1 MDTVSHLLLGG
12 AIGQLTLGRRAG
24 NAAVGWGAAI
34 ALIPDID
41 VPIGAMLGDAAALTF
56 HRGITHSLLFVTL
69 LAPLLGM
76 LLARLHRSRDVSW
89 QRWAWMSW
97 LVLLSHLV
105 IDLFTSYGIQ
115 LLLPFS
121 DHAFALASISVID
134 PLYALPLLLTV
145 PVLLFLHRARGARQ
159 TLAWI
164 GVAVSSV
171 YLAGTYVHKL
181 QVTQEFQ
188 RGLDRAGIE
197 AERLFVKPTVFNNI
211 LWRGIAED
219 GDGYYVG
226 FHSRL
231 DDHPPEDFVHFPRR
245 GDKLDPYRDAPVVR
259 DLLQVAD
266 GYYQV
271 AEVNGQLHF
280 RDLRYGQA
288 FDWLQD
294 DRPHVFTYRIVAP
307 DGPDGP
313 VDIETLSLRVDQD
326 RDMATLRALRERMLG
341 RTE

>member
-24 NAAVGWGAAI
+24 NVAVAWGAAI

-41 VPIGAMLGDAAALTF
+41 VPIGALLGDAAALTF

-69 LAPLLGM
+69 LAPLLGV
-76 LLARLHRSRDVSW
+76 LLARLHGSRGVGW
-89 QRWAWMSW
+89 QAWAWMSW

-121 DHAFALASISVID
+121 DQAFALASVSVID
-134 PLYALPLLLTV
+134 PLYTLPLLLTV
-145 PVLLFLHRARGARQ
+145 PVIVFLHRGRGARQ
-159 TLAWI
+159 ALAWI

-181 QVTQEFQ
+181 QVTQEF
-188 RGLDRAGIE
+188 RHGLEAAGIE
-197 AERLFVKPTVFNNI
+197 AERLFVKPTVFNNV
-211 LWRGIAED
+211 LWRGIAEEG
-219 GDGYYVG
+219 GDYHVG

-231 DDHPPEDFVHFPRR
+231 DDHPPRDFMRFPRR
-245 GDKLDPYRDAPVVR
+245 GEKLDPYRDAPVVQ
-259 DLLQVAD
+259 DLLQVSD

-271 AEVNGQLHF
+271 AEVDGELHF

-288 FDWLQD
+288 FEWLED

-307 DGPDGP
+307 DGPDGH
-313 VDIETLSLRVDQD
+313 VYIETLSLEVEQD
-326 RDMATLRALRERMLG
+326 RDMATLRALWDRMLG